1 MKIVLCPLKPEL
13 KYIVAHFQKL
23 GFQAESIKIN
33 KHIGFVFPELKVI
46 FAEGGH
52 GKVQFG
58 ITTQKLISQFED
70 VESVICAGSAGG
82 LCSSLSVLDIVI
94 GAETVEH
101 DYKERFNAR
110 AKPPVIS
117 GSEKMIFALSSFSS
131 SNFKVHLGRIA
142 SGDEDIVDIHRAME
156 LSNNVAAIAV
166 AWEGIGGAKACRFN
180 NIPYLEIRALTD
192 NAQSDAAGDFGK
204 NLPLAMGNL
213 AQLLTH
219 YVIAGNLALT

>member
-1 MKIVLCPLKPEL
+1 MKIVICPLKPEL

-33 KHIGFVFPELKVI
+33 KHIGFVFPELKVV

-58 ITTQKLISQFED
+58 ITTQKMLSQFED
-70 VESVICAGSAGG
+70 VESVICAGAAGG
-82 LCSSLSVLDIVI
+82 LCNSLSLLDVVI

-101 DYKERFNAR
+101 DYKERFSANAT
-110 AKPPVIS
+110 PPVIP
-117 GSEKMIFALSSFSS
+117 GNEKMIFALRSFLTST
-131 SNFKVHLGRIA
+131 FKVHVGRIA
-142 SGDEDIVDIHRAME
+142 SGDEDIVDTHRAME
-156 LSNNVAAIAV
+156 LSKNVAALAV

-180 NIPYLEIRALTD
+180 NIPFLEIRALTD
-192 NAQSDAAGDFGK
+192 NAQSDVVGNFGK

-213 AQLLTH
+213 AQVLTH
-219 YVIAGNLALT
+219 YIVAGNLPLT